1 VLTRPEPTIYGN
13 CDSWDFIVWISD
25 PKQRPLAGKLC
36 TTYQQ
41 SRDNFTEQHVG
52 ELWTQCQH
60 LAWWILMA
68 GNDGFD
74 LCSRGTFLTF
84 MTTVTELMPYFCR
97 FDVEKNFL
105 GRPQG
110 PG

>member
-1 VLTRPEPTIYGN
+1 
-13 CDSWDFIVWISD
+13 
-25 PKQRPLAGKLC
+25 
-36 TTYQQ
+36 
-41 SRDNFTEQHVG
+41 
-52 ELWTQCQH
+52 
-60 LAWWILMA
+60 MA

-74 LCSRGTFLTF
+74 LCSRGIFLTF